1 MAVCNTK
8 ANYVLQLSE
17 VLGSTQLLGVTLE
30 HKHVGKSDTRA
41 ADLDGREVG
50 GRVGKVQVQ

>member
-8 ANYVLQLSE
+8 TNYVLKLSE
-17 VLGSTQLLGVTLE
+17 VLGSTQLLRVTLE

-41 ADLDGREVG
+41 ADLDGREG
-50 GRVGKVQVQ
+50 GGGCGRVQVQ